1 MEIPSLPVSNL
12 SNDSNK
18 INNAFGP
25 TIFSFFFCEMTG
37 PTGEIVAEADD
48 KTEAVLVAKFDLEK
62 IKSKRQS
69 WGVFRDRRPDLYKV
83 LLTMDGNL

>member
-1 MEIPSLPVSNL
+1 MHLDQHNVYFVSV
-12 SNDSNK
+12 DM
-18 INNAFGP
+18 I
-25 TIFSFFFCEMTG
+25 G

-48 KTEAVLVAKFDLEK
+48 KTEAVLVAQFDLDK

-83 LLTMDGNL
+83 LLTMDGSL

>member
-1 MEIPSLPVSNL
+1 MWT
-12 SNDSNK
+12 
-18 INNAFGP
+18 NN
-25 TIFSFFFCEMTG
+25 IVFCDMMTG

-48 KTEAVLVAKFDLEK
+48 KTEAVLVAQFDLDK

-69 WGVFRDRRPDLYKV
+69 WGVFRDRRPELYKV

>member
-1 MEIPSLPVSNL
+1 
-12 SNDSNK
+12 
-18 INNAFGP
+18 
-25 TIFSFFFCEMTG
+25 
-37 PTGEIVAEADD
+37 VAEADD
-48 KTEAVLVAKFDLEK
+48 KSEAVLVAQFDLDM

>member
-1 MEIPSLPVSNL
+1 MRSVILKFRCKFINKHFPNSLSQYCCYN
-12 SNDSNK
+12 
-18 INNAFGP
+18 
-25 TIFSFFFCEMTG
+25 MTG

-48 KTEAVLVAKFDLEK
+48 KSEAVLVAQFDLDM